1 MKNGVGETLDPSIPV
16 RQKAVHAMWE
26 CARLEILCVDRV
38 GKTVRPIGEE
48 DRHSITL
55 SLKEIA

>member
-1 MKNGVGETLDPSIPV
+1 
-16 RQKAVHAMWE
+16 MWE